1 VVERRTNTREQIRT
15 VALELFAEHGYAGTS
30 LREIAERLGV
40 SKAAVYYH
48 FSTKEDILAS
58 LLEDFLVQLDELIAW
73 TAEQPRSA
81 ETRRAALERY
91 AKLLAGRKTD
101 LARFMQEGQS
111 AIRELAA
118 GLEVRKHVEQFLALL
133 AAPDDSPEGR
143 LRAQVALVSL
153 HLAAFGPLG
162 PAPCDGEPAAPEDR
176 TELRAA
182 GMRVAADVLAGIDA
196 GGPR

>member
-1 VVERRTNTREQIRT
+1 MGERRTNTREQIRT
-15 VALELFAEHGYAGTS
+15 VALEMFAERGYAGTS

-40 SKAAVYYH
+40 TKAAVYYH

-58 LLEDFLVQLDELIAW
+58 LMEDFLAQLDELIAW
-73 TAEQPRSA
+73 TAAQPRST
-81 ETRRAALERY
+81 ETRRAALDRY
-91 AKLLAGRKTD
+91 AELLAGRKTD

-143 LRAQVALVSL
+143 LRAQVALVAL
-153 HLAAFGPLG
+153 HLAAFGPMG
-162 PAPCDGEPAAPEDR
+162 PAACDAGAAAPADR
-176 TELRAA
+176 AALRAA
-182 GMRVAADVLAGIDA
+182 GLRVAADVLAGL
-196 GGPR
+196 GVPR